1 MERVRQIAATGI
13 DGIYVDVPY
22 WMTHY
27 DGWEN
32 TWASFDDYTIAEFTK
47 ETGIDAKKEVK
58 LGDFSDPA
66 FVQWVK
72 FRIKTVSEFFEDI
85 RRSMKSV
92 NRGGERCVPT
102 VCDRRC
108 YHARIS

>member
-1 MERVRQIAATGI
+1 MERVRQIVATGI

-72 FRIKTVSEFFEDI
+72 FRIKTVSDTSFDE
-85 RRSMKSV
+85 V
-92 NRGGERCVPT
+92 GEPGL
-102 VCDRRC
+102 
-108 YHARIS
+108 